1 MKKVEEAAKE
11 SFGETSFERGRAMNA
26 LATCLEMNSEVEEAE
41 TVLREALKLK
51 GFTGCSEISQKV
63 VLSSAYFN
71 LGVLLLNLEKGP
83 ESVVNFKLSLA
94 VKKDCGINDED
105 DSVIEVRSYLTRAEE
120 LK

>member
-11 SFGETSFERGRAMNA
+11 SFGEASFERGRAMNA
-26 LATCLEMNSEVEEAE
+26 LATCLEMNSEFEEAE

-71 LGVLLLNLEKGP
+71 LGVLLNLEKGP